1 MFGSRRG
8 RTVIGDG
15 LKILGNV
22 TADGL
27 VEVNGQIEGDLHCTA
42 LIVSPKAKI
51 VGSITAER
59 VVVNGKVEGPIQGGD
74 VLLKSQAHV
83 VGDIHHQSL
92 TIEKGAYFDGRAKQA
107 HGANGRNPREL
118 REGPFERPATLRLRL
133 SKFRRAIVY
142 GVASTKA
149 HHPSSSDDERRLLWR
164 KLSGVSVRRRAGVL
178 VILVIR
184 FGRFV
189 DLLTHLF
196 TDLLDGGAE
205 RRTNVVPVDKVAPVD
220 SGSR

>member
-42 LIVSPKAKI
+42 LIVSPKAQI

-83 VGDIHHQSL
+83 FS
-92 TIEKGAYFDGRAKQA
+92 
-107 HGANGRNPREL
+107 
-118 REGPFERPATLRLRL
+118 
-133 SKFRRAIVY
+133 
-142 GVASTKA
+142 
-149 HHPSSSDDERRLLWR
+149 
-164 KLSGVSVRRRAGVL
+164 
-178 VILVIR
+178 
-184 FGRFV
+184 
-189 DLLTHLF
+189 LLTL
-196 TDLLDGGAE
+196 GNGAIG
-205 RRTNVVPVDKVAPVD
+205 A
-220 SGSR
+220 G